1 MSDPRPP
8 TPVPP
13 TLAGLR
19 VLVTRPAHQAEPLRR
34 MIEER
39 GGEAPV
45 MPLLTIESA
54 YSDAAARIL
63 EDALG
68 FDGWVFTS
76 ANAVRYA
83 AELESGSWPTLYA
96 VGSATAQA
104 LAEAGHAGAL
114 VPLAGSSSEGL
125 LALPALQALAGRRY
139 LIVTG
144 EGGRSLL
151 ADTLRERGAE
161 VETVALYRRRPVEY
175 DAARVTAEIDMADVI
190 VLTSGGSLEHLWRL
204 TPVAARAGLTRCKL
218 VVPSPRVVEK
228 ALELGFAAP
237 LVPDEVAD
245 AAIVRSLE
253 LWREPPAATQAIRP
267 DMSETP
273 RETLPEPSAPLPAA
287 VAPSRR
293 ASAALAWL
301 LVVCLLGALGYAGWL
316 LWQARSSTAAA
327 LEAQTLTLRQL
338 TAQVGELE
346 SDAAQLNTRQSDL
359 ARVAQRNGIDVA
371 SIQGRLD
378 DSEAVMGSLT
388 EELQGGRTRFQL
400 AGVEHLLLLANDR
413 LLLEHDVASAQQ
425 ALEIADRR
433 LAELNEPR
441 LFKLREALAAE
452 RAALAALPRPD
463 LASAA
468 LTLSSLIDRAPRL
481 PLHARVPDHFE
492 AHPELGEFPA
502 GLPWYSRLRASVT
515 EALKSIFTV
524 RRDDNARALRLLP
537 ADQEAVVYQV
547 LELKLEGARI
557 ALLRGNGAAFRDL
570 LRAAGDWLDEYFK
583 PDDPGVIAAQAE
595 LERLQPLDLSP
606 PLPDITRSL
615 ALLRAHLEA
624 TPR

>member
-1 MSDPRPP
+1 MSDDPRPP
-8 TPVPP
+8 TPVPQRP

-34 MIEER
+34 MIEAR

-54 YSDAAARIL
+54 YDDAAARIL
-63 EDALG
+63 EDALA
-68 FDGWVFTS
+68 FDGWIFTS

-83 AELESGSWPTLYA
+83 AELESGGWPTLYA
-96 VGSATAQA
+96 VGNATAQA
-104 LAEAGHAGAL
+104 LTEAGHGGAL

-175 DAARVTAEIDMADVI
+175 AAARVTAEIDMADVI
-190 VLTSGGSLEHLWRL
+190 VLTSGGALEHLWQL
-204 TPVAARAGLTRCKL
+204 TPESARASLLRRKL

-253 LWREPPAATQAIRP
+253 LWREPPAATQATRP

-273 RETLPEPSAPLPAA
+273 LPIPPPPVA
-287 VAPSRR
+287 APSSGR
-293 ASAALAWL
+293 AYAALAWL
-301 LVVCLLGALGYAGWL
+301 LVVCLLAALGYAGWL
-316 LWQARSSTAAA
+316 LWQARDNTAAA

-338 TAQVGELE
+338 TAQVVELE

-359 ARVAQRNGIDVA
+359 ARVTQRNGIDVA
-371 SIQGRLD
+371 SIQGRLE
-378 DSEAVMGSLT
+378 DSQAVMGRLT

-400 AGVEHLLLLANDR
+400 AAIEHLLLLANDR
-413 LLLEHDVASAQQ
+413 LLLEHDVSSAQQ

-433 LAELNEPR
+433 LAEMNEPR
-441 LFKLREALAAE
+441 LFKVREALAAE

-481 PLHARVPDHFE
+481 PLRARVPDHFE

-502 GLPWYSRLRASVT
+502 ALPWYARLRASVA
-515 EALKSIFTV
+515 EALRSIFTV

-557 ALLRGNGAAFRDL
+557 ALLRGNGVAFRDL

-583 PDDPGVIAAQAE
+583 PDDPGVSAAQAE
-595 LERLQPLDLSP
+595 LERLQPLELSP

-615 ALLRAHLEA
+615 ALLRAQLEA
-624 TPR
+624 APR